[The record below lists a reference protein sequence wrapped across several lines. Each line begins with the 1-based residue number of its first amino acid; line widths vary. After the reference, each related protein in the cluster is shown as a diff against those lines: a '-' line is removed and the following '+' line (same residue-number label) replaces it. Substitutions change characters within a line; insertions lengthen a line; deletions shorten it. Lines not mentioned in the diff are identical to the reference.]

1 MDFIDK
7 IRKGAPDI
15 FLTATIDLALFPT
28 KTEILHEAFRAMSVG
43 ADQIYTARGPHIVE
57 MLSKEDI
64 PVMCHLGLVPR
75 KSSWR
80 GGLRA
85 IGKNAEEAYKLYNDF
100 KFYANS
106 EPELI
111 NDFVILY
118 DIEINMIHEP
128 DKQIGFDKF
137 KRRLLRLKESFENSN
152 YVLNFVLTNSSMYK
166 DILEDEEGNFYVY
179 KLVSDSNDSY
189 KSTKIMI
196 LKGKSYNK
204 NLETLDADIKDLKGP
219 PWVVKSQ
226 IHAGGRGAGYFKN
239 SFNDKGGVQVVFD
252 KDKVSSVAQSMM
264 GNVLV
269 TKQTGEIGKKVNR
282 IFIEEGCDIDREFY
296 LSLLVDRNNSKVMMM
311 ISAAGGMDI
320 EEVAITNPE
329 KIINVHFTTYKDIS
343 LDDSLLK
350 KLDITKNQLDEL
362 TSIINKLLNAFT
374 SIDASTIEINPLVLN
389 NQGSFVVLDAKIS
402 LDDNALFRHPEL
414 AELKDLT
421 EEDPLELQAAE
432 HDMNYVKLDG
442 SIGCMVNGAGLA
454 MATMDIIKQF
464 GEEPA
469 NFLDLGGTA
478 NKDRVIMGFKT
489 IQSDPNVKS
498 ILINIFGGIIH
509 CDMIA
514 NGIVEAV
521 KELDFKLPL
530 VVRFQGTNAKE
541 GKDMINNSDLGLI
554 SIDDFTEAAK
564 KVVELAKG

>member
-1 MDFIDK
+1 MNIHEYQAK
-7 IRKGAPDI
+7 
-15 FLTATIDLALFPT
+15 
-28 KTEILHEAFRAMSVG
+28 EILKNFG
-43 ADQIYTARGPHIVE
+43 
-57 MLSKEDI
+57 L
-64 PVMCHLGLVPR
+64 PVL
-75 KSSWR
+75 
-80 GGLRA
+80 
-85 IGKNAEEAYKLYNDF
+85 
-100 KFYANS
+100 
-106 EPELI
+106 
-111 NDFVILY
+111 
-118 DIEINMIHEP
+118 
-128 DKQIGFDKF
+128 Q
-137 KRRLLRLKESFENSN
+137 
-152 YVLNFVLTNSSMYK
+152 
-166 DILEDEEGNFYVY
+166 
-179 KLVSDSNDSY
+179 
-189 KSTKIMI
+189 
-196 LKGKSYNK
+196 GKSYSK
-204 NLETLDADIKDLKGP
+204 NLDTLPADIEDLNGP

-226 IHAGGRGAGYFKN
+226 IHAGGRGAGHFKN
-239 SFNDKGGVQVVFD
+239 SFNDKGGVQVVFEK
-252 KDKVSSVAQSMM
+252 KDVPSIAQSMM

-269 TKQTGEIGKKVNR
+269 TKQTGEAGKIVNH

-296 LSLLVDRNNSKVMMM
+296 LSLLVDRNNSKIMMM
-311 ISAAGGMDI
+311 ISSAGGMDI
-320 EEVAITNPE
+320 EEVAVTNPE
-329 KIINVHFTTYKDIS
+329 QIINIHFTTYKDVS
-343 LDDSLLK
+343 LDESLLT
-350 KLDITKNQLDEL
+350 KLDITKNQLDDL
-362 TSIINKLLNAFT
+362 TSIINKLLNTFT

-389 NQGSFVVLDAKIS
+389 KQGGFVVLDAKIS

-478 NKDRVIMGFKT
+478 NKDRVIMGFKI

-530 VVRFQGTNAKE
+530 VVRFQGTNSSE
-541 GKDMINNSDLGLI
+541 GRDVINNSDLKLI

-564 KVVELAKG
+564 KVVDLAKG

>member
-1 MDFIDK
+1 MNIHEYQAK
-7 IRKGAPDI
+7 
-15 FLTATIDLALFPT
+15 
-28 KTEILHEAFRAMSVG
+28 EILKQYG
-43 ADQIYTARGPHIVE
+43 
-57 MLSKEDI
+57 L
-64 PVMCHLGLVPR
+64 PV
-75 KSSWR
+75 
-80 GGLRA
+80 
-85 IGKNAEEAYKLYNDF
+85 
-100 KFYANS
+100 
-106 EPELI
+106 
-111 NDFVILY
+111 
-118 DIEINMIHEP
+118 
-128 DKQIGFDKF
+128 
-137 KRRLLRLKESFENSN
+137 
-152 YVLNFVLTNSSMYK
+152 
-166 DILEDEEGNFYVY
+166 
-179 KLVSDSNDSY
+179 
-189 KSTKIMI
+189 
-196 LKGKSYNK
+196 LKGKSYNR
-204 NLETLDADIKDLKGP
+204 NLETLDDDIKDLKGP

-226 IHAGGRGAGYFKN
+226 IHAGGRGAGHFKN
-239 SFNDKGGVQVVFD
+239 SFNDKGGVQVVFQQNE
-252 KDKVSSVAQSMM
+252 VSAIAKSMM
-264 GNVLV
+264 GNILI
-269 TKQTGEIGKKVNR
+269 TKQTGEKGKIVNR

-320 EEVAITNPE
+320 EEVALTSPE
-329 KIINVHFTTYKDIS
+329 KIINVHFTRFKDVS
-343 LDDSLLK
+343 LDENLMI
-350 KLDITKNQLDEL
+350 KLEINKNQLDEL
-362 TSIINKLLNAFT
+362 TSIINKLLDAFK

-389 NQGSFVVLDAKIS
+389 KQGNFVVLDAKIS
-402 LDDNALFRHPEL
+402 LDDNALFRNPEL
-414 AELKDLT
+414 ADLKDLT

-521 KELDFKLPL
+521 KELNFKLPL

-541 GKDMINNSDLGLI
+541 GKDLINNSKLGLI

>member
-1 MDFIDK
+1 MNIHEYQAK
-7 IRKGAPDI
+7 
-15 FLTATIDLALFPT
+15 
-28 KTEILHEAFRAMSVG
+28 EILKNFG
-43 ADQIYTARGPHIVE
+43 
-57 MLSKEDI
+57 L
-64 PVMCHLGLVPR
+64 PVL
-75 KSSWR
+75 
-80 GGLRA
+80 
-85 IGKNAEEAYKLYNDF
+85 
-100 KFYANS
+100 
-106 EPELI
+106 
-111 NDFVILY
+111 
-118 DIEINMIHEP
+118 
-128 DKQIGFDKF
+128 Q
-137 KRRLLRLKESFENSN
+137 
-152 YVLNFVLTNSSMYK
+152 
-166 DILEDEEGNFYVY
+166 
-179 KLVSDSNDSY
+179 
-189 KSTKIMI
+189 
-196 LKGKSYNK
+196 GKSYSK
-204 NLETLDADIKDLKGP
+204 NLDTLHADIEDLNGP

-226 IHAGGRGAGYFKN
+226 IHAGGRGAGHFKN
-239 SFNDKGGVQVVFD
+239 SFNDKGGVQVVFEK
-252 KDKVSSVAQSMM
+252 KDVPCIAQSMI

-269 TKQTGEIGKKVNR
+269 TKQTGEAGKIVNH

-296 LSLLVDRNNSKVMMM
+296 LSLLVDRNNSKIMMM
-311 ISAAGGMDI
+311 ISSAGGMDI
-320 EEVAITNPE
+320 EEVAVTNPE
-329 KIINVHFTTYKDIS
+329 QIINIHFTTYKDVS
-343 LDDSLLK
+343 LDESLLT
-350 KLDITKNQLDEL
+350 KLDITKNQLDDL
-362 TSIINKLLNAFT
+362 TSIINKLLNTFT

-389 NQGSFVVLDAKIS
+389 KQGGFVVLDAKIS

-478 NKDRVIMGFKT
+478 NKDRVIMGFKI

-530 VVRFQGTNAKE
+530 VVRFQGTNSSE
-541 GKDMINNSDLGLI
+541 GRDVINNSDLKLI

-564 KVVELAKG
+564 KVVDLAKG

>member
-1 MDFIDK
+1 MNIHEYQAK
-7 IRKGAPDI
+7 
-15 FLTATIDLALFPT
+15 
-28 KTEILHEAFRAMSVG
+28 EILKSFG
-43 ADQIYTARGPHIVE
+43 
-57 MLSKEDI
+57 L
-64 PVMCHLGLVPR
+64 PV
-75 KSSWR
+75 
-80 GGLRA
+80 
-85 IGKNAEEAYKLYNDF
+85 
-100 KFYANS
+100 
-106 EPELI
+106 
-111 NDFVILY
+111 
-118 DIEINMIHEP
+118 
-128 DKQIGFDKF
+128 
-137 KRRLLRLKESFENSN
+137 
-152 YVLNFVLTNSSMYK
+152 
-166 DILEDEEGNFYVY
+166 
-179 KLVSDSNDSY
+179 
-189 KSTKIMI
+189 

-204 NLETLDADIKDLKGP
+204 KLETLNIDIEELKGP

-226 IHAGGRGAGYFKN
+226 IHAGGRGAGHFKN
-239 SFNDKGGVQVVFD
+239 SFNDKGGVQVVFE
-252 KDKVSSVAQSMM
+252 KEEVSSIAQSMM
-264 GNVLV
+264 GNVLI
-269 TKQTGEIGKKVNR
+269 TKQTGETGKTVNR

-320 EEVAITNPE
+320 EEVAVTNPE
-329 KIINVHFTTYKDIS
+329 KIINIHFNKYKDIS
-343 LDDSLLK
+343 LDESLQI

-362 TSIINKLLNAFT
+362 TSIINKLLDAFI

-389 NQGSFVVLDAKIS
+389 KEGNFILLDAKIS

-414 AELKDLT
+414 TDLKDLT

-489 IQSDPNVKS
+489 IQSDLNVKS

-514 NGIVEAV
+514 KGIIEAV
-521 KELDFKLPL
+521 KELKFNLPL

-541 GKDMINNSDLGLI
+541 GRDLINNSNLGLI

-564 KVVELAKG
+564 KVVELAKE

>member
-1 MDFIDK
+1 MNIHEYQAK
-7 IRKGAPDI
+7 
-15 FLTATIDLALFPT
+15 
-28 KTEILHEAFRAMSVG
+28 EILKNFG
-43 ADQIYTARGPHIVE
+43 
-57 MLSKEDI
+57 L
-64 PVMCHLGLVPR
+64 PVL
-75 KSSWR
+75 
-80 GGLRA
+80 
-85 IGKNAEEAYKLYNDF
+85 
-100 KFYANS
+100 
-106 EPELI
+106 
-111 NDFVILY
+111 
-118 DIEINMIHEP
+118 
-128 DKQIGFDKF
+128 Q
-137 KRRLLRLKESFENSN
+137 
-152 YVLNFVLTNSSMYK
+152 
-166 DILEDEEGNFYVY
+166 
-179 KLVSDSNDSY
+179 
-189 KSTKIMI
+189 
-196 LKGKSYNK
+196 GKSYSK
-204 NLETLDADIKDLKGP
+204 NLDTLHADIEDLNGP

-226 IHAGGRGAGYFKN
+226 IHAGGRGAGHFKN
-239 SFNDKGGVQVVFD
+239 SFNDKGGVQVVFEK
-252 KDKVSSVAQSMM
+252 KDVPSIAQSMM

-269 TKQTGEIGKKVNR
+269 TKQTGEAGKIVNR

-296 LSLLVDRNNSKVMMM
+296 LSLLVDRNNSKIMMM
-311 ISAAGGMDI
+311 ISSAGGMDI
-320 EEVAITNPE
+320 EEVAVTNPE
-329 KIINVHFTTYKDIS
+329 QIINIHFATYKDVS
-343 LDDSLLK
+343 LDESLLT
-350 KLDITKNQLDEL
+350 KLNITKNQLDDL
-362 TSIINKLLNAFT
+362 TSIINKLLNTFI

-389 NQGSFVVLDAKIS
+389 KQGGFVVLDAKIS

-478 NKDRVIMGFKT
+478 NKDRVIMGFKI

-530 VVRFQGTNAKE
+530 VVRFQGTNSSE
-541 GKDMINNSDLGLI
+541 GRDVINNSDLRLI

-564 KVVELAKG
+564 KVVDLAKG

>member
-1 MDFIDK
+1 MNIHEYQAK
-7 IRKGAPDI
+7 
-15 FLTATIDLALFPT
+15 
-28 KTEILHEAFRAMSVG
+28 EILKNFG
-43 ADQIYTARGPHIVE
+43 
-57 MLSKEDI
+57 L
-64 PVMCHLGLVPR
+64 PV
-75 KSSWR
+75 
-80 GGLRA
+80 
-85 IGKNAEEAYKLYNDF
+85 
-100 KFYANS
+100 
-106 EPELI
+106 
-111 NDFVILY
+111 
-118 DIEINMIHEP
+118 
-128 DKQIGFDKF
+128 
-137 KRRLLRLKESFENSN
+137 
-152 YVLNFVLTNSSMYK
+152 
-166 DILEDEEGNFYVY
+166 LE
-179 KLVSDSNDSY
+179 
-189 KSTKIMI
+189 
-196 LKGKSYNK
+196 GKSYNK
-204 NLETLDADIKDLKGP
+204 NLETIAADIEDLKGP

-226 IHAGGRGAGYFKN
+226 IHAGGRGAGHFKN
-239 SFNDKGGVQVVFD
+239 SFNDKGGVQVVFEK
-252 KDKVSSVAQSMM
+252 KDVPSIAQSMM

-269 TKQTGEIGKKVNR
+269 TKQTGEAGKIVNR

-296 LSLLVDRNNSKVMMM
+296 LSLLIDRNNSKIMMM
-311 ISAAGGMDI
+311 ISSAGGMDI
-320 EEVAITNPE
+320 EEVAVTNPE
-329 KIINVHFTTYKDIS
+329 QIINIHFTTYKDVS
-343 LDDSLLK
+343 LDESLMT
-350 KLDITKNQLDEL
+350 KLDITKNQLDDL
-362 TSIINKLLNAFT
+362 TSIINKLLNIFT

-389 NQGSFVVLDAKIS
+389 KQGGFVVLDAKIS

-478 NKDRVIMGFKT
+478 NKDRVIMGFKI

-530 VVRFQGTNAKE
+530 VVRFQGTNSSE
-541 GKDMINNSDLGLI
+541 GRDVINNSDLKLI

-564 KVVELAKG
+564 KVVDLAKG

>member
-1 MDFIDK
+1 MNIHEYQAK
-7 IRKGAPDI
+7 
-15 FLTATIDLALFPT
+15 
-28 KTEILHEAFRAMSVG
+28 EILKNFG
-43 ADQIYTARGPHIVE
+43 
-57 MLSKEDI
+57 L
-64 PVMCHLGLVPR
+64 PVL
-75 KSSWR
+75 
-80 GGLRA
+80 
-85 IGKNAEEAYKLYNDF
+85 
-100 KFYANS
+100 
-106 EPELI
+106 
-111 NDFVILY
+111 
-118 DIEINMIHEP
+118 
-128 DKQIGFDKF
+128 Q
-137 KRRLLRLKESFENSN
+137 
-152 YVLNFVLTNSSMYK
+152 
-166 DILEDEEGNFYVY
+166 
-179 KLVSDSNDSY
+179 
-189 KSTKIMI
+189 
-196 LKGKSYNK
+196 GKSYSK
-204 NLETLDADIKDLKGP
+204 NLDTLHADIEDLNGP

-226 IHAGGRGAGYFKN
+226 IHAGGRGAGHFKN
-239 SFNDKGGVQVVFD
+239 SFNDKGGVQVVFEK
-252 KDKVSSVAQSMM
+252 KDVPSIAQSMM

-269 TKQTGEIGKKVNR
+269 TKQTGEAGKIVNR

-296 LSLLVDRNNSKVMMM
+296 LSLLVDRSNSKIIMM
-311 ISAAGGMDI
+311 ISSAGGMDI
-320 EEVAITNPE
+320 EEVAVTNPE
-329 KIINVHFTTYKDIS
+329 QIINIHFTTYKDVS
-343 LDDSLLK
+343 LDESLLT
-350 KLDITKNQLDEL
+350 KLDITKNQLDDL
-362 TSIINKLLNAFT
+362 TSIINKLLNIFT

-389 NQGSFVVLDAKIS
+389 KQGDFVVLDAKIS

-478 NKDRVIMGFKT
+478 NKDRVIMGFKI

-530 VVRFQGTNAKE
+530 VVRFQGTNSSE
-541 GKDMINNSDLGLI
+541 GRDVINNSDLKLI

-564 KVVELAKG
+564 KVVDLAKG

>member
-1 MDFIDK
+1 MNIHEYQAK
-7 IRKGAPDI
+7 
-15 FLTATIDLALFPT
+15 
-28 KTEILHEAFRAMSVG
+28 EILKNFG
-43 ADQIYTARGPHIVE
+43 
-57 MLSKEDI
+57 L
-64 PVMCHLGLVPR
+64 PVLQGR
-75 KSSWR
+75 SY
-80 GGLRA
+80 
-85 IGKNAEEAYKLYNDF
+85 GKNLDTLHA
-100 KFYANS
+100 
-106 EPELI
+106 
-111 NDFVILY
+111 
-118 DIEINMIHEP
+118 DIE
-128 DKQIGFDKF
+128 D
-137 KRRLLRLKESFENSN
+137 
-152 YVLNFVLTNSSMYK
+152 LN
-166 DILEDEEGNFYVY
+166 
-179 KLVSDSNDSY
+179 
-189 KSTKIMI
+189 
-196 LKGKSYNK
+196 
-204 NLETLDADIKDLKGP
+204 GP

-226 IHAGGRGAGYFKN
+226 IHAGGRGAGHFKN
-239 SFNDKGGVQVVFD
+239 SFNDKGGVQVVFEK
-252 KDKVSSVAQSMM
+252 KDVPSIAQSMM

-269 TKQTGEIGKKVNR
+269 TKQTGEAGKIVNR

-296 LSLLVDRNNSKVMMM
+296 LSLLVDRNNSKIMMM
-311 ISAAGGMDI
+311 ISSAGGMDI
-320 EEVAITNPE
+320 EEVAVTNPE
-329 KIINVHFTTYKDIS
+329 QIINIHFTTYKDVS
-343 LDDSLLK
+343 LDESLMT
-350 KLDITKNQLDEL
+350 KLDITKNQLDDL
-362 TSIINKLLNAFT
+362 TSIINKLLNVFT
-374 SIDASTIEINPLVLN
+374 SIDASIIEINPLVLN
-389 NQGSFVVLDAKIS
+389 KQGGFVVLDAKIS

-478 NKDRVIMGFKT
+478 NKDRVIMGFKI

-530 VVRFQGTNAKE
+530 VVRFQGTNSNE
-541 GKDMINNSDLGLI
+541 GRDVINNSDLRLI

-564 KVVELAKG
+564 KVVDLAKG

>member
-1 MDFIDK
+1 MNIHEYQAK
-7 IRKGAPDI
+7 
-15 FLTATIDLALFPT
+15 
-28 KTEILHEAFRAMSVG
+28 EILKNYG
-43 ADQIYTARGPHIVE
+43 
-57 MLSKEDI
+57 L
-64 PVMCHLGLVPR
+64 PV
-75 KSSWR
+75 
-80 GGLRA
+80 
-85 IGKNAEEAYKLYNDF
+85 
-100 KFYANS
+100 
-106 EPELI
+106 
-111 NDFVILY
+111 
-118 DIEINMIHEP
+118 
-128 DKQIGFDKF
+128 
-137 KRRLLRLKESFENSN
+137 
-152 YVLNFVLTNSSMYK
+152 
-166 DILEDEEGNFYVY
+166 
-179 KLVSDSNDSY
+179 
-189 KSTKIMI
+189 

-204 NLETLDADIKDLKGP
+204 NLETLDVDIKDLKGP

-226 IHAGGRGAGYFKN
+226 IHAGGRGAGHFKN
-239 SFNDKGGVQVVFD
+239 SFNDKGGVQVIFD
-252 KDKVSSVAQSMM
+252 KENVSSVAKSMM

-269 TKQTGEIGKKVNR
+269 TKQTGEIGKTVNR

-329 KIINVHFTTYKDIS
+329 KIINVHFTTHKDIL
-343 LDDSLLK
+343 LDESLLT
-350 KLDITKNQLDEL
+350 KLEITKNQLDEL
-362 TSIINKLLNAFT
+362 TSIINKLLKAFT

-389 NQGSFVVLDAKIS
+389 KQGSFVVLDAKIS

-414 AELKDLT
+414 ADLKDLT

-478 NKDRVIMGFKT
+478 NKDRVVMGFKT

-514 NGIVEAV
+514 NGIVEAF

-541 GKDMINNSDLGLI
+541 GKDMINNSNLGLI

-564 KVVELAKG
+564 KVVELAKE

>member
-1 MDFIDK
+1 MNIHEYQAK
-7 IRKGAPDI
+7 
-15 FLTATIDLALFPT
+15 
-28 KTEILHEAFRAMSVG
+28 EILKNFG
-43 ADQIYTARGPHIVE
+43 
-57 MLSKEDI
+57 L
-64 PVMCHLGLVPR
+64 PVL
-75 KSSWR
+75 
-80 GGLRA
+80 
-85 IGKNAEEAYKLYNDF
+85 
-100 KFYANS
+100 
-106 EPELI
+106 
-111 NDFVILY
+111 
-118 DIEINMIHEP
+118 
-128 DKQIGFDKF
+128 Q
-137 KRRLLRLKESFENSN
+137 
-152 YVLNFVLTNSSMYK
+152 
-166 DILEDEEGNFYVY
+166 
-179 KLVSDSNDSY
+179 
-189 KSTKIMI
+189 
-196 LKGKSYNK
+196 GKSYSK
-204 NLETLDADIKDLKGP
+204 NLDTLPADIEDLNGP

-226 IHAGGRGAGYFKN
+226 IHAGGRGAGHFKN
-239 SFNDKGGVQVVFD
+239 SFNDKGGVQVVFEK
-252 KDKVSSVAQSMM
+252 KDVPSIAQSMM

-269 TKQTGEIGKKVNR
+269 TKQTGEAGKIVNR

-296 LSLLVDRNNSKVMMM
+296 LSLLVDRNNSKIMMM
-311 ISAAGGMDI
+311 ISSAGGMDI
-320 EEVAITNPE
+320 EEVAVTNPE
-329 KIINVHFTTYKDIS
+329 QIINIHFTTYKDVS
-343 LDDSLLK
+343 LDESLLT
-350 KLDITKNQLDEL
+350 KLDITKNQLDDL
-362 TSIINKLLNAFT
+362 TSIINKLLNIFT

-389 NQGSFVVLDAKIS
+389 KQGGFVVLDAKIS

-414 AELKDLT
+414 EELKDFT

-478 NKDRVIMGFKT
+478 NKDRVIMGFKI

-530 VVRFQGTNAKE
+530 VVRFQGTNSSE
-541 GKDMINNSDLGLI
+541 GRDVINNSDLKLI

-564 KVVELAKG
+564 KVVDLAKG

>member
-1 MDFIDK
+1 MNIHEYQAK
-7 IRKGAPDI
+7 
-15 FLTATIDLALFPT
+15 
-28 KTEILHEAFRAMSVG
+28 EILKNYG
-43 ADQIYTARGPHIVE
+43 
-57 MLSKEDI
+57 L
-64 PVMCHLGLVPR
+64 PV
-75 KSSWR
+75 
-80 GGLRA
+80 
-85 IGKNAEEAYKLYNDF
+85 
-100 KFYANS
+100 
-106 EPELI
+106 
-111 NDFVILY
+111 
-118 DIEINMIHEP
+118 
-128 DKQIGFDKF
+128 
-137 KRRLLRLKESFENSN
+137 
-152 YVLNFVLTNSSMYK
+152 
-166 DILEDEEGNFYVY
+166 
-179 KLVSDSNDSY
+179 
-189 KSTKIMI
+189 

-226 IHAGGRGAGYFKN
+226 IHAGGRGAGHFKN
-239 SFNDKGGVQVVFD
+239 SFNDKGGVQVIFD
-252 KDKVSSVAQSMM
+252 KDNVSSVAKSMM

-269 TKQTGEIGKKVNR
+269 TKQTGEIGKTVNR

-296 LSLLVDRNNSKVMMM
+296 LSLLVDRNTSKVMMM

-329 KIINVHFTTYKDIS
+329 KIINVHFTKYTDIS
-343 LDDSLLK
+343 LDDSLLT

-389 NQGSFVVLDAKIS
+389 KQGSFVILDAKIS

-414 AELKDLT
+414 IDLKDLT

-514 NGIVEAV
+514 NGIVDAV

-541 GKDMINNSDLGLI
+541 GKDKINNSDLGLI

>member
-1 MDFIDK
+1 MNIHEYQAK
-7 IRKGAPDI
+7 
-15 FLTATIDLALFPT
+15 
-28 KTEILHEAFRAMSVG
+28 EILKNYG
-43 ADQIYTARGPHIVE
+43 
-57 MLSKEDI
+57 L
-64 PVMCHLGLVPR
+64 PV
-75 KSSWR
+75 
-80 GGLRA
+80 
-85 IGKNAEEAYKLYNDF
+85 
-100 KFYANS
+100 
-106 EPELI
+106 
-111 NDFVILY
+111 
-118 DIEINMIHEP
+118 
-128 DKQIGFDKF
+128 
-137 KRRLLRLKESFENSN
+137 
-152 YVLNFVLTNSSMYK
+152 
-166 DILEDEEGNFYVY
+166 
-179 KLVSDSNDSY
+179 
-189 KSTKIMI
+189 

-226 IHAGGRGAGYFKN
+226 IHAGGRGAGHFKN
-239 SFNDKGGVQVVFD
+239 SFNDKGGVQVIFE
-252 KDKVSSVAQSMM
+252 KDNVSSVAKSMM

-269 TKQTGEIGKKVNR
+269 TKQTGEIGKTVNR

-296 LSLLVDRNNSKVMMM
+296 LSLLVDRNTSKVMMM

-329 KIINVHFTTYKDIS
+329 KIINVHFTKYTDIS
-343 LDDSLLK
+343 LDDSLLT

-389 NQGSFVVLDAKIS
+389 KQGSFVVLDAKIS

-414 AELKDLT
+414 LDLKDLT

-514 NGIVEAV
+514 NGIVDAV

-541 GKDMINNSDLGLI
+541 GKDKINNSDLGLI

-564 KVVELAKG
+564 KVVELAKV